1 MRTVE
6 GGVELIG
13 VGVARLRS
21 FEQLV
26 WLVSL
31 FNNEIADGLS
41 NGEVLTFV
49 EILERLKKRR

>member
-1 MRTVE
+1 MWTVE
-6 GGVELIG
+6 GGVELVG
-13 VGVARLRS
+13 VGVARLGS
-21 FEQLV
+21 FAELV

-41 NGEVLTFV
+41 NGEVLTVV